1 MSQCSVCT
9 RSADKPLTAYVWGMM
24 LGLRVRV
31 GREIFLDFAQNGVC
45 EATQQVRGQRWEAM
59 PVMAKK
65 IWAFSKS
72 NRKN

>member
-1 MSQCSVCT
+1 
-9 RSADKPLTAYVWGMM
+9 MM